1 MHIGGTGYGRW
12 HGRGFST
19 ANIRETRPTTML
31 FFFNYSCFRRCLRR
45 KAPTLEEAMGY
56 GKTYEPGAHWARKEL
71 GRAFALASEGVLA
84 HLVPL
89 WSISSPRRGPS
100 WSQHPSGRLRHGSV
114 ALSLQGRKS
123 QEDLGRQPPS
133 CSSARVLGDV
143 LSASG
148 ATTLVGRCWLSRE
161 GGGFRSSGRS

>member
-1 MHIGGTGYGRW
+1 MGDGMAGDSQQPTSGKQGRQLCCCSSITGASGFFSGGKPQPSRRLWDMGRLM
-12 HGRGFST
+12 
-19 ANIRETRPTTML
+19 NL
-31 FFFNYSCFRRCLRR
+31 
-45 KAPTLEEAMGY
+45 
-56 GKTYEPGAHWARKEL
+56 GAHWARKEL

-100 WSQHPSGRLRHGSV
+100 WSQHPSGRLRHGSI